1 MAVDKLVDST
11 QLDSDLSS
19 VANAIRAKSG
29 GSGQLAFPAGFVSE
43 IGNISSGG
51 GQTVYTS
58 STGLLYT
65 PTMTID
71 VSMEN
76 PNTGLVFA
84 TALNRFGTMSELVD
98 LTLTGKMRIAGS
110 DLICNTDKI
119 FPVSKFP
126 KLKKLTIVPTEIRA
140 SNGSAIDP
148 SDSTYNVMKFGHYVF
163 SESNLQELTLGKVGG
178 PYWVGAGYYRKATES
193 GASAYSI
200 GSTDGLTLKVYV
212 AEYKANGGFGNG
224 SVLSTT
230 TIIEYNYTTGE
241 VITA

>member
-11 QLDSDLSS
+11 QLDSDLTSI
-19 VANAIRAKSG
+19 ANAIRAKSG
-29 GSGQLAFPAGFVSE
+29 GSSQLAFPAGFVSE
-43 IGNISSGG
+43 IGSIPSGG

-98 LTLTGKMRIAGS
+98 LTLTGKMRIVASGN
-110 DLICNTDKI
+110 ICNTEKA
-119 FPVSKFP
+119 FSVSKFP
-126 KLKKLTIVPTEIRA
+126 KLKKLKIVPTEIRT

-148 SDSTYNVMKFGHYVF
+148 SDSAYNVMKFAHYVF
-163 SESNLQELTLGKVGG
+163 GESNLQELTLGKVGG
-178 PYWVGAGYYRKATES
+178 PYWGGAGYYRNATES
-193 GASAYSI
+193 GESAYTI

-212 AEYKANGGFGNG
+212 AEYKAKGGFANG
-224 SVLSTT
+224 SVASNT
-230 TIIEYNYTTGE
+230 TIIEYDYTTGE
-241 VITA
+241 VLTA